1 MEFPEPI
8 ALPYCL
14 EKILFLT
21 VGDDAFALKNYMMKP
36 SPQRNLTIEKRIYN
50 YRHSRARTISENMF
64 GILASRWRVF
74 QTTMQLS
81 PERATSVTLSALILH
96 NYLLKSPSKGTYC
109 SLGCLI
115 DQEDK
120 QGNTIAGSWH
130 TELMTKEIRAL
141 APQCHGNN
149 ISNSSKHIR
158 EVFMDYFMNEG
169 AVIWQWHKC

>member
-1 MEFPEPI
+1 MEFPKPI

-14 EKILFLT
+14 EEILFLT

-36 SPQRNLTIEKRIYN
+36 FPQPNLTIKKRIYN
-50 YRHSRARTISENMF
+50 YRHSRARPISENMF

-109 SLGCLI
+109 SLGLI
-115 DQEDK
+115 D
-120 QGNTIAGSWH
+120 
-130 TELMTKEIRAL
+130 
-141 APQCHGNN
+141 
-149 ISNSSKHIR
+149 
-158 EVFMDYFMNEG
+158 
-169 AVIWQWHKC
+169 